1 MTTYLYWIRHDEHT
15 DPSTQGYIG
24 ITNNPKSRFQSH
36 KTSGENKYLQRNIN
50 KGATMEILKEFR
62 SRKQALKEEVKYRPD
77 RGIGWN
83 IMEGGGNPPL
93 LKGKDSPSY
102 GRVWSQETIEKQR
115 IAQSK
120 PKPRLNGKDPLGKH
134 SEANRKNAEGRN
146 WYTDGV
152 KNYKLKPDD
161 PRRETLTPGRTMSPE
176 HKAIVMAQLDRIN
189 QRSRG

>member
-1 MTTYLYWIRHDEHT
+1 MTTYLYWIRHEEHT
-15 DPSTQGYIG
+15 DPMTQGYIG
-24 ITNNPKSRFQSH
+24 ITIDPQKRFRSH
-36 KTSGENKYLQRNIN
+36 KTSGENTYLQRNIN

-62 SRKQALKEEVKYRPD
+62 SRKQALKEEIKYRPE

-83 IMEGGGNPPL
+83 LVEGGGNPPRL
-93 LKGKDSPSY
+93 PGELSY
-102 GRVWSQETIEKQR
+102 NWKRPWSKQKLEKQR

-120 PKPRLNGKDPLGKH
+120 PKPRLNGKDPHGRH

-176 HKAIVMAQLDRIN
+176 HKAKVMAQLDRIN
-189 QRSRG
+189 ERRWG